1 MKNRFVS
8 DWIGSFLANHPVRAN
23 SLIITVYGDSIAPH
37 GGTVWLGSFIRLVEA
52 LGLNARMVRTS
63 VFRLSKEQWL
73 MSRQIGRRSFY
84 SLTPAGQR
92 RFEHAYRRI
101 YFEPQAQWNGT
112 WLLVV
117 MTGSKLPSSQ
127 REAIRREL
135 MWEGF
140 GAMAPGVFAHPS
152 ADQQTLTEILHSA
165 GAADRVAVMQG
176 AALAGTGLDSLRH
189 MVQECWNLGRIAE
202 RYQQF
207 VAAFTPV
214 LQSLREGG
222 SLDPQ
227 QCFVLRTLLI
237 HEFRRVQLRDPQLP
251 ARLLPDDWPGA
262 TARSLCRELYLLTA
276 EQAERHL
283 QDVLLTVEGPLP
295 TATPEFHERFGGLP
309 RMSDASRAPLPAP
322 GAPVPRP

>member
-8 DWIGSFLANHPVRAN
+8 DWIDAFLANQPVRAN

-73 MSRQIGRRSFY
+73 TSRQIGRRSFY
-84 SLTPAGQR
+84 SLTSAGQR

-117 MTGSKLPSSQ
+117 MTGSKLPAAQ

-140 GAMAPGVFAHPS
+140 GAMAPGILAHPS
-152 ADQQTLTEILHSA
+152 ADQETVMEILQSA
-165 GAADRVAVMQG
+165 DAADRVAVMQG
-176 AALAGTGLDSLRH
+176 AALAGTSLDSLRQ
-189 MVQECWNLGRIAE
+189 MVQECWNLARIAD
-202 RYQQF
+202 RHQRF

-214 LQSLREGG
+214 LQALREAD

-227 QCFVLRTLLI
+227 QCFAVRTLLI

-251 ARLLPDDWPGA
+251 ALLLPDDWPGA
-262 TARSLCRELYLLTA
+262 TARSLCRELYLLTG
-276 EQAERHL
+276 ERAERHL
-283 QDVLLTVEGPLP
+283 QDVLLTLEGPLP
-295 TATPEFHERFGGLP
+295 PATPEFHQRFGN
-309 RMSDASRAPLPAP
+309 PL
-322 GAPVPRP
+322 RQQRH